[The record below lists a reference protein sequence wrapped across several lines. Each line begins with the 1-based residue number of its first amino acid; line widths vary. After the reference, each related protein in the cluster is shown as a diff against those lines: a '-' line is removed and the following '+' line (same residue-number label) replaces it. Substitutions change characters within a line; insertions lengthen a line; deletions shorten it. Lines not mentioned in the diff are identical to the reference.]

1 MWLDHWVIGCLAPLA
16 VWILLS
22 GLDDLF
28 IALVRLVTSRRP
40 FPWPETSALDA
51 AAERPIA
58 IFVPL
63 WHEHSVIGQMLD
75 RNLSAIHYGNYHVFA
90 GVYPNDGLTVRA
102 VESAA
107 RRHPRVHVA
116 CCPHGGPTSKGDCL
130 NWIRHR
136 MLEYEAAEGMRFEI
150 LMIHDAEDIVHPESL
165 RLVNWFSREYDMVQ
179 IPVLALPTGVW
190 ELTHGVYCDEFA
202 ESQAKEFQAR
212 QSLGGLLPYSG
223 VGTGIGRDAM
233 DRLAATRGGRM
244 FDPDSL
250 TEDYETGFALH
261 SLGGR
266 QMFLP
271 VRRGAAGPAATREYF
286 PRNFRAAVRQ
296 RSRWVAG
303 IALQGWQRHGWL
315 VPWKQIYWLWRDR
328 KGLLAN
334 LLTPFIILTLLHG
347 LVRWG
352 SGVPCPAWL
361 ARVCAATLAVSLT
374 QMGVRAYF
382 SGRVYGWRFAAAT
395 PLRMWWGNV
404 VNCAATCIALREF
417 AAARLRGRSLA
428 WRKTQHAYL
437 AYRAAEPGRPRV
449 GEVLAQLRV
458 LDPDGLREALA
469 SQPQGMRL
477 GEHLLRLH
485 KLSERDLYRALSIQ
499 TGLPLGA
506 PAREDVNRLAT
517 RTLPASAMR
526 RWRIMPYRVDLGQLH
541 LATAEV
547 PSEEMTRDLA
557 SLSSLELRFRLVQ
570 PREFEELA
578 EAYWP
583 KGRSAAV

>member
-1 MWLDHWVIGCLAPLA
+1 MWLDRWVIGCLAPLA
-16 VWILLS
+16 LWILLS

-28 IALVRLVTSRRP
+28 VALVRLVTSRKP
-40 FPWPETSALDA
+40 FAWPEESALKE

-75 RNLSAIHYGNYHVFA
+75 RNLPAIRYGNYHVFA
-90 GVYPNDGLTVRA
+90 GVYPNDELTIRA

-107 RRHPRVHVA
+107 RRHPRVHMA
-116 CCPHGGPTSKGDCL
+116 RCPHGGPTSKGDCL
-130 NWIRHR
+130 NWIHR
-136 MLEYEAAEGMRFEI
+136 RMIGYEAEHGVRFEI
-150 LMIHDAEDIVHPESL
+150 LMMHDAEDVIHPESL

-179 IPVLALPTGVW
+179 IPVLALPTGVG
-190 ELTHGVYCDEFA
+190 EMTHGVYCDEFA

-212 QSLGGLLPYSG
+212 QSLGGFLPSTG
-223 VGTGIGRDAM
+223 VGTGFGRDAM
-233 DRLAATRGGRM
+233 DRLAASRGGRM
-244 FDPDSL
+244 FDPECL

-261 SLGGR
+261 ELGCR

-271 VRRGAAGPAATREYF
+271 VRRGAAGPVATREYF

-303 IALQGWQRHGWL
+303 IALQGWQRHGWR
-315 VPWKQIYWLWRDR
+315 VPAGQIYWLWRDR

-334 LLTPFIILTLLHG
+334 LLTPLIVFTLLHG
-347 LVRWG
+347 LVRWHA
-352 SGVPCPAWL
+352 GVPAPAWL
-361 ARVCAATLAVSLT
+361 PAVCAATLGVSLV
-374 QMGVRAYF
+374 QMGVRAYY

-395 PLRMWWGNV
+395 PLRMWWGNA
-404 VNCAATCIALREF
+404 VNWTATCVAVRQF
-417 AAARLRGRSLA
+417 AAARWRGQSLA
-428 WRKTQHAYL
+428 WRKTKHAYP
-437 AYRAAEPGRPRV
+437 AHRAAEPGRPRV

-458 LDPDGLREALA
+458 LDPDGLEKALA

-477 GEHLLRLH
+477 GEHLLRMH
-485 KLSERDLYRALSIQ
+485 KIGERDLYRALSIQ
-499 TGLPLGA
+499 AGLPLGA
-506 PAREDVNRLAT
+506 PPQEDVNRLAT
-517 RTLPASAMR
+517 RTLPAAAMR

-557 SLSSLELRFRLVQ
+557 TLSSLELRFRLVP
-570 PREFEELA
+570 PREFEALA

-583 KGRSAAV
+583 KGLSA